1 MAANLLPYTT
11 NFTAKLNVLKSL
23 DFSTFEAET
32 LLLETDIL
40 KQNRGNESRMLI
52 RQESRNIMN
61 NLKGYIREL
70 KEIIRKPKP
79 NTKMET
85 LSTMETWIISLKVP
99 IIPISLSTHQLISNT
114 SRNWKEQRHHQHQ
127 MNTEDGHTTWPQ
139 TYTSS

>member
-11 NFTAKLNVLKSL
+11 NFTAKLNVLKTL

-61 NLKGYIREL
+61 NLKGYIQEL

>member
-61 NLKGYIREL
+61 NLKGYIQEL

>member
-99 IIPISLSTHQLISNT
+99 IITISLSTHQLISNT
-114 SRNWKEQRHHQHQ
+114 SRNWKEPRHHQHQ
-127 MNTEDGHTTWPQ
+127 MNTEDGHTTWPR